1 MSMDNREVWT
11 AIHGMVF
18 GLIFL
23 FGFTGAIYALHS
35 LRQDWQTQQGLER
48 NARNIKIY
56 LWVLAACV
64 WAAVL
69 TGTYIVYPWYRATPP
84 PGAYDLSVYPRY
96 FLISSAA
103 TEGWHEFGMEWK
115 EHVAFLAPIAATVTA
130 YAASYFGP
138 RLARKKLER
147 RAIMIFFIFA
157 FATAAAAGLF
167 GVLITKA
174 APLR

>member
-1 MSMDNREVWT
+1 MSMDTREVWA
-11 AIHGMVF
+11 AIHGTVF
-18 GLIFL
+18 GLVFL
-23 FGFTGAIYALHS
+23 LSFSGAIYALHS
-35 LRQDWQTQQGLER
+35 LQQSWQTQEGLEK
-48 NARNIKIY
+48 NARNIKIF
-56 LWVLAACV
+56 LWVLAGCA

-84 PGAYDLSVYPRY
+84 AGAYDLSAYPRY

-115 EHVAFLAPIAATVTA
+115 EHVAFLSPIAATVAA

-138 RLARKKLER
+138 RLALRTQER
-147 RAIMIFFIFA
+147 RVIMIFFIFA

-174 APLR
+174 APVR

>member
-1 MSMDNREVWT
+1 MSMEYREVWSV
-11 AIHGMVF
+11 IHGSIF

-23 FGFTGAIYALHS
+23 LGFSGAIYALHN
-35 LRQDWQTQQGLER
+35 LRHDWQTQQGLER

-56 LWVLAACV
+56 LWALAVCV

-84 PGAYDLSVYPRY
+84 PGAYDLSAYPRY
-96 FLISSAA
+96 FLVSSAA

-138 RLARKKLER
+138 QLARRTWER
-147 RAIMIFFIFA
+147 RAIMLFFIFA
-157 FATAAAAGLF
+157 FATASVAGLL
-167 GVLITKA
+167 GALITKV
-174 APLR
+174 APVR

>member
-1 MSMDNREVWT
+1 MSMDYREVW
-11 AIHGMVF
+11 AVIHGMIF

-23 FGFTGAIYALHS
+23 LGFGGAIYALYS

-56 LWVLAACV
+56 MWILAACV

-84 PGAYDLSVYPRY
+84 QGTYDLSAYPRY

-138 RLARKKLER
+138 RLARYKQER

-167 GVLITKA
+167 GALITKA
-174 APLR
+174 APVR

>member
-1 MSMDNREVWT
+1 MSIDTREVWSI
-11 AIHGMVF
+11 IHGTVF

-23 FGFTGAIYALHS
+23 LGSSGAIYALHS
-35 LRQDWQTQQGLER
+35 LRQEWQTQQGLDR
-48 NARNIKIY
+48 ATRNIQLY

-69 TGTYIVYPWYRATPP
+69 TGAYIVYPWYRAAPP
-84 PGAYDLSVYPRY
+84 PGAYDLSAYPRY
-96 FLISSAA
+96 FLVSSSA

-130 YAASYFGP
+130 YAASYLGP
-138 RLARKKLER
+138 RLARDTQVR
-147 RAIMIFFIFA
+147 RAIMIFFVFA

-167 GVLITKA
+167 GVLITKI
-174 APLR
+174 APVR

>member
-1 MSMDNREVWT
+1 MDSREIWSI
-11 AIHGMVF
+11 IHGAVF

-23 FGFTGAIYALHS
+23 VGFSGAIYALHS
-35 LRQDWQTQQGLER
+35 LQQDWQTPQGLEK

-84 PGAYDLSVYPRY
+84 EGTYDLSAFPRY

-103 TEGWHEFGMEWK
+103 TEGWHEFAMEWK
-115 EHVAFLAPIAATVTA
+115 EHVAFLAPFGATVAA
-130 YAASYFGP
+130 YAASYYGK
-138 RLARKKLER
+138 RLAWRTQER
-147 RAIMIFFIFA
+147 RAVLIFLIFA
-157 FATAAAAGLF
+157 FATAAVAGLA
-167 GVLITKA
+167 GTLITKV
-174 APLR
+174 APVR